1 MEFNEVVRTT
11 FAARAFTDEPV
22 TDAELRSLFDNARF
36 APSGGNRQPWRVIVV
51 RDRGPRD
58 ALLPLIRPTM
68 QRYMAQMQAGE
79 APRNTVNP
87 TRLTDEQIAATPAPE
102 ALLRQV
108 LDAPVL
114 LVIFVDLSYVAAFDA
129 DLDRVGVIAGASIYP
144 FVWNLLLSARNI
156 GLGGTLTTFAGARES
171 DVQALFGVPSHF
183 AFAAMLP
190 IGHPVKQLTRLK
202 RGPIEDFVRLEHWS
216 GPTLPG

>member
-1 MEFNEVVRTT
+1 MEFTDVVRTT

-22 TDAELRSLFDNARF
+22 TDADLRNLFENARF

-51 RDRGPRD
+51 RERATRD

-79 APRNTVNP
+79 APWNTVNP
-87 TRLTDEQIAATPAPE
+87 TRLTAEEIAATPAPE
-102 ALLRQV
+102 DLLRQV

-114 LVIFVDLSYVAAFDA
+114 LTVFVDLSYVAAFDA

-144 FVWNLLLSARNI
+144 FVWNLLLCARNA
-156 GLGGTLTTFAGARES
+156 GLGGTLTTFAGAREPE
-171 DVQALFGVPSHF
+171 VQALFGVPSHF
-183 AFAAMLP
+183 AFAALLP
-190 IGHPVKQLTRLK
+190 IGRPVKQLTRLA
-202 RGPIEDFVRLEHWS
+202 RGPVENFVHMEHWS
-216 GPTLPG
+216 GPAFPG